1 MRTVTVL
8 AHDLAPVVQAW
19 VDDHPITGSDV
30 RGLGSGAERLDD
42 TGTVRAKNARLRH
55 RWHPHPNP
63 DIEMVERRGCEP
75 DDDFAPA
82 RSRVCDVLVTE
93 NLGPALVVETHGLHD
108 RRMLAVPS

>member
-1 MRTVTVL
+1 M
-8 AHDLAPVVQAW
+8 AHDSSS
-19 VDDHPITGSDV
+19 HPPGCPIAGSEV

-42 TGTVRAKNARLRH
+42 TGTKNARLRH

-82 RSRVCDVLVTE
+82 RSRVRDVLVTE
-93 NLGPALVVETHGLHD
+93 NLGPALVVGD
-108 RRMLAVPS
+108 ARPSRPPDASGTVLT